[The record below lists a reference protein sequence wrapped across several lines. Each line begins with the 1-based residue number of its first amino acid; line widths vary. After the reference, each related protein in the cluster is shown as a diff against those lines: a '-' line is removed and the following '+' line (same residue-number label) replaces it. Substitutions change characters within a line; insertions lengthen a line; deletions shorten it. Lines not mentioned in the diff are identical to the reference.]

1 LTSQAARQG
10 VVSILAEA
18 GGNGTLDPADVE
30 IHMRGIRNVMRY
42 LGMMP
47 GEPDTVGDRVAPVGQ
62 FVVSAKRG
70 GLLRLKI
77 DIGETIREGQ
87 EIAEICNLFGEVV
100 ERIHSPCNG
109 IARLIWAHKAVNT
122 GDPIVKCWVV
132 DRA

>member
-1 LTSQAARQG
+1 
-10 VVSILAEA
+10 
-18 GGNGTLDPADVE
+18 
-30 IHMRGIRNVMRY
+30 MRY
-42 LGMMP
+42 LNMMP
-47 GEPDTVGDRVAPVGQ
+47 GEPDTVGDCVAPVGQ

-77 DIGETIREGQ
+77 DIGEKIREGQ

-100 ERIHSPCNG
+100 ERIHSPRNG

-132 DRA
+132 D